1 MASPA
6 SAAGAASPVAAAV
19 TPWRLLTRHFI
30 SRLFDNDL
38 LSPDADAHRGASL
51 GLASLLSIS
60 AFVSVLSGARF
71 IMTPFPMPAMNAVAA
86 IDDALLFVS
95 LSMILLALVAVVAWD
110 GLALDV
116 RDEAILGP
124 LPIPRITIVSAKLAA
139 MGALAGAVLLALN
152 GPSSVLHAIAVVAQL
167 PASATG
173 GLRLILAHAI
183 ACGAAGAFG
192 FCTVLALREVC
203 RAALGPW
210 WPAVSTRLQALLI
223 VVLATTLLL
232 MPGWMG
238 GVARRLAPSAADGR
252 TVAASPPMWFVGLHQ
267 VLGGRVVVDIRAR
280 PLPPRVQA
288 DENRWKALFDEAQPG
303 TAPLARTALA
313 ALVTSCAVAVLAFLW
328 NARRPAARART
339 PQRASASRR
348 SLWARAITATIARTP
363 AVQAGFF
370 FAMRTFARSVPHR
383 AALAVASAFG
393 LAVATIG
400 FGRATRAHVADAAIM
415 DLLWTQTMFIACL
428 LAGCEQ
434 AIRLPAHLP
443 ASWSVKLAWPGDARG
458 YVDGVK
464 RAMVLGIG
472 APALALLLLAQLW
485 FVPLRLALPQFAVG
499 LLVMIIAIEAR
510 FIVEHPLPFLTSY
523 VTGSRAKVA
532 PVWFGLALI
541 VSTVVASIEVSA
553 LERAASAAWLFAILV
568 AIWATLAWL
577 GRRAGAPREDDLDLF
592 QGRLDEATQLKL

>member
-1 MASPA
+1 MADTPPA
-6 SAAGAASPVAAAV
+6 
-19 TPWRLLTRHFI
+19 TPRRLLTRHFI

-38 LSPDADAHRGASL
+38 LSPEADAHRGASL
-51 GLASLLSIS
+51 GLASLLSVG

-71 IMTPFPMPAMNAVAA
+71 VITPFPMPALNAVGA
-86 IDDALLFVS
+86 IDDALLFIS
-95 LSMILLALVAVVAWD
+95 LSMILLAIVAVVAWD
-110 GLALDV
+110 GLALDA

-124 LPIPRITIVSAKLAA
+124 LPIPRATIVGAKLAA

-152 GPSSVLHAIAVVAQL
+152 GPSSVLHASAVVAQL
-167 PASATG
+167 RISVPGA
-173 GLRLILAHAI
+173 LRLMLAHAI
-183 ACGAAGAFG
+183 ACGGAGAFG

-223 VVLATTLLL
+223 VVLATTFLL

-238 GVARRLAPSAADGR
+238 RVAERLVPASADWR
-252 TVAASPPMWFVGLHQ
+252 TSASPPMWFVGLHQ
-267 VLGGRVVVDIRAR
+267 VLAGRVVVDIPTR
-280 PLPPRVQA
+280 PMPSRVQA
-288 DENRWKALFDEAQPG
+288 IEDRSAALFDLAQPG
-303 TAPLARTALA
+303 ADPLARTALA
-313 ALVTSCAVAVLAFLW
+313 ALVASFAVAVVAFLW

-339 PQRASASRR
+339 PQRGHAARR
-348 SLWARAITATIARTP
+348 SLWARAITATVARTP

-400 FGRATRAHVADAAIM
+400 FGRAMRAHADGDAIFA
-415 DLLWTQTMFIACL
+415 LLWTQTMFIACL

-434 AIRLPAHLP
+434 AMRLPAHLP

-464 RAMVLGIG
+464 RAMVLGVG

-485 FVPLRLALPQFAVG
+485 FLPLRLALPHFAVG
-499 LLVMIIAIEAR
+499 LCLMLIAIEAR
-510 FIVEHPLPFLTSY
+510 FVVEHPLPFLTSY
-523 VTGSRAKVA
+523 IAGSRVKVA
-532 PVWFGLALI
+532 PIWFGVALI
-541 VSTVVASIEVSA
+541 VSTVVAAIEGSA
-553 LERAASAAWLFAILV
+553 LEGTASTVTLFVVLFAI
-568 AIWATLAWL
+568 WAALAWL
-577 GRRAGAPREDDLDLF
+577 GRRTGAPKEDDLDLF
-592 QGRLDEATQLKL
+592 QAQLDEATQLKL